1 MKLYNASII
10 LFYAAFVMPIIL
22 IMYIAAAIMDF
33 AAFLIDSICSICLS
47 ISNAI
52 YSSIKLI
59 DSTNTRKAINSYP
72 ETNRQR
78 MRKPHQNS
86 KPTTN

>member
-59 DSTNTRKAINSYP
+59 DSSFKFWKQKIIN
-72 ETNRQR
+72 
-78 MRKPHQNS
+78 KNS
-86 KPTTN
+86 NNINL